1 MPHHSIDQVTQPIAH
16 IQIGM
21 IDLMYV
27 TREDHLGPL
36 ACSSDDRFYLK
47 RGQVLCF
54 IDNEENLLEASS
66 TDVSQWKICSF
77 SVSCSF
83 GSAVSPVR
91 PVRTGGE

>member
-1 MPHHSIDQVTQPIAH
+1 
-16 IQIGM
+16 M

-36 ACSSDDRFYLK
+36 ACSSDDRLYLK

-66 TDVSQWKICSF
+66 TNVSQ
-77 SVSCSF
+77 
-83 GSAVSPVR
+83 G
-91 PVRTGGE
+91 